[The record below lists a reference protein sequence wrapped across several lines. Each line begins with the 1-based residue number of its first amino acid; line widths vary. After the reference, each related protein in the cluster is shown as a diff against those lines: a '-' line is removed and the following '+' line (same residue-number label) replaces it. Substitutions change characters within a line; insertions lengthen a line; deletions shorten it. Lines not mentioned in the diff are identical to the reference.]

1 MVDLIIAF
9 LIGCLY
15 TRTYY
20 ARINSR
26 TDWMKS
32 WEWCDHPLYKK
43 LHKLNC
49 ELCPKRWYCERY
61 KNLEVEVIT
70 KFKRYKDE

>member
-1 MVDLIIAF
+1 MFEDIVIIVVAF

-20 ARINSR
+20 ARINVR
-26 TDWMKS
+26 TDWLRSLDWLPFK
-32 WEWCDHPLYKK
+32 WYKK
-43 LHKLNC
+43 LHLLNC

-61 KNLEVEVIT
+61 RQQKEI
-70 KFKRYKDE
+70 FKW

>member
-1 MVDLIIAF
+1 MLKLIIAF

-15 TRTYY
+15 TRIYY
-20 ARINSR
+20 ARINKQ

-32 WEWCDHPLYKK
+32 FDWFHGSWYRKVHLW
-43 LHKLNC
+43 NC

-61 KNLEVEVIT
+61 KKEKKYENA
-70 KFKRYKDE
+70 

>member
-1 MVDLIIAF
+1 MIKLIIAF

-20 ARINSR
+20 ARINKQ

-32 WEWCDHPLYKK
+32 FDWFDNKYWKK
-43 LHKLNC
+43 LHLLGC
-49 ELCPKRWYCERY
+49 ELCPKRWYC
-61 KNLEVEVIT
+61 
-70 KFKRYKDE
+70 KRYEIEKLHK